1 MLKSSTLRSCDP
13 RCLKLRSTN
22 EDESIVFVHGLTGN
36 RVNTWTHQDP
46 QIFWPKDLLAE
57 DLETARIVTFGYDA
71 DIVNALDTASSNT
84 LRDHGNSLAL
94 TLARWRVKTKSV
106 GSVGTIPQGEVAD

>member
-1 MLKSSTLRSCDP
+1 MLQPSNQDS
-13 RCLKLRSTN
+13 
-22 EDESIVFVHGLTGN
+22 SIVFVHGLTGN
-36 RVNTWTHQDP
+36 RANTWSHKESQTL
-46 QIFWPKDLLAE
+46 WPKDLLAK

-94 TLARWRVKTKSV
+94 TLARWRVRTKSV
-106 GSVGTIPQGEVAD
+106 GSIVTNSQGES